1 MCFILF
7 YFIFLITNPNYE
19 YTSLYRLNN
28 RHPKP
33 QPLTVQ
39 GALDC
44 PPNNPNYEVAF
55 SHYGEMSP
63 DVFRLVDYLSTRVKH
78 SPENR
83 NRLDGF
89 TPTELSKKLRRDLVT
104 QLMVELVQG
113 WGYRLGV
120 IGI

>member
-1 MCFILF
+1 MHKAKKRSSSLS
-7 YFIFLITNPNYE
+7 FLV
-19 YTSLYRLNN
+19 L
-28 RHPKP
+28 
-33 QPLTVQ
+33 
-39 GALDC
+39 
-44 PPNNPNYEVAF
+44 AF

-89 TPTELSKKLRRDLVT
+89 TPTELSKKLRRNLVT